1 MKKLFQSILLF
12 FSLLLLNTPVQ
23 ALDGISQLKTFTKT
37 VQSARGEFLQQQI
50 ANQLGADNKPK
61 ILRQFSG
68 QFNFVRPSKFTWIT
82 IKPYEQKLISD
93 GKQLIM
99 WDKDLNQVT
108 YRPAGKALATTP
120 IAILFGTNQL
130 DEFFELM
137 NKGENNGISW
147 VELIPKAA
155 KKGLDDL
162 AFNKIGIGMKDNLP
176 VAMELRDALDN
187 TILLTFS
194 QVKTNLPISND
205 EFNFSVP
212 PNAEIVKLK

>member
-1 MKKLFQSILLF
+1 MKKYLQLLF
-12 FSLLLLNTPVQ
+12 LLMSVFMLSAQVQ
-23 ALDGISQLKTFTKT
+23 ALDGVSQLKTFTKS
-37 VQSARGEFLQQQI
+37 VNSARGDFLQQQI

-68 QFNFVRPSKFTWIT
+68 QFNFVRPGKFTWT
-82 IKPYEQKLISD
+82 TTKPYEQKLISD

-108 YRPAGKALATTP
+108 YRPAGKALASTP
-120 IAILFGTNQL
+120 IAILFGGNPL
-130 DEFFELM
+130 DEFFELI
-137 NKGENNGISW
+137 NKGENNGIAW
-147 VELIPKAA
+147 VELIPKAS

-162 AFNKIGIGMKDNLP
+162 PFNKIGIGMKDNLP
-176 VAMELRDALDN
+176 LAMELRDALDN

-205 EFNFSVP
+205 EFNFNVP